1 MSEHTYEAESKSL
14 DLVRDVQRA
23 LAECLNSLGGKAMND
38 VRDRFILYSGK
49 HINVASEGYI
59 LLRNA
64 ARVDCSKLL
73 VRPLI
78 ETSLRMQ
85 AIEKHPKLLYRVI
98 FGERSAKATMLR
110 ALAIRTGKPAG
121 HFDDGKAWAVFKEHC
136 RTAIPD
142 SDLTDAALDLASL
155 ARAAGVEAYY
165 DTHYRIYCTFT
176 HGALEAIVGLLDELS
191 HAEDNRAVAMCTMG
205 ALAVL
210 ANEGGKAPE
219 FESLRERLHDD

>member
-14 DLVRDVQRA
+14 NLVRDVQRA
-23 LAECLNSLGGKAMND
+23 LAECLNSLGGKTMND

-59 LLRNA
+59 LLRSV

-78 ETSLRMQ
+78 EASLRIQ
-85 AIEKHPKLLYRVI
+85 AIEKHPRLLYRVI
-98 FGERSAKATMLR
+98 YGERRARAKMLR
-110 ALAIRTGKPAG
+110 ALAIRTGKPAS
-121 HFDDGKAWAVFKEHC
+121 HFDDSNTWAVFKEHC

-142 SDLTDAALDLASL
+142 SDLTDDGLDLPSL

-165 DTHYRIYCTFT
+165 DTHYRTYCTFT
-176 HGALEAIVGLLDELS
+176 HGALEAITGLLDGLS
-191 HAEDNRAVAMCTMG
+191 HAEDNRAVAICTMG

-210 ANEGGKAPE
+210 SNEGGKAPE
-219 FESLRERLHDD
+219 FESLRKRLHDD